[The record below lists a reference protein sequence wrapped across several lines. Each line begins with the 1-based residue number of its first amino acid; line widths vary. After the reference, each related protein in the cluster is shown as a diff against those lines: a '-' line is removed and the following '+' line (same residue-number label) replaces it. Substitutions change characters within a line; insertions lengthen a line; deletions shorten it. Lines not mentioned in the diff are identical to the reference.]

1 MSACRRWRSAE
12 KSPWTVRKLKRH
24 AFKVSQTMRHEV
36 DELGEVGATFL
47 VPWLIAV
54 LLALLAL
61 LAVALAA

>member
-1 MSACRRWRSAE
+1 M
-12 KSPWTVRKLKRH
+12 RKLKRH